1 MESVLNLLM
10 LNEITGDLLIR
21 EVALPV
27 QKAVAALTKPQF
39 LCDLPRGFVVWV
51 LGTSWKKH

>member
-10 LNEITGDLLIR
+10 LNENTGDLLIR

-27 QKAVAALTKPQF
+27 QKAVAALKQPQF

-51 LGTSWKKH
+51 LGTSWKKY